1 MKIGRNEIKLEKR
14 VTLSGWEATRISIL
28 AIVFALALLSLLF
41 ILAGV
46 NPLIA
51 YQEIYSYAFA
61 NPFGLPLTINR
72 SIFLL
77 LCTFAFIIPY
87 KAGLWNIG
95 MTGQLYAG
103 SLCAFAVVFA
113 FGGKQ
118 FNNAYYS
125 PGLLIPLMLIAAA
138 LGGAALGAIAGFLKG
153 KFNVNEIVTTMM
165 LNFITFW
172 LVSFMIKEG
181 GTFMKSGGE
190 GDGFGLPKSINA
202 PLIKGVPFT
211 IFIAIGL
218 AVLLYYLFAKTKIG
232 YQIKAYGLSQSAAR
246 YAGIRTP
253 VIPLLV
259 FIMGGA
265 LAGLAGYHYFAAVPG
280 LYKIP
285 QTYGEFG
292 DLAFYGIIC
301 GLISQGNPIA
311 AIPVALLF
319 GGLSVGG
326 RFVQGQLHMN
336 FGVDYALLGVLMISL
351 VAFQF
356 FYRYKIVLV
365 QVNPEKEKLDVGI
378 PG

>member
-1 MKIGRNEIKLEKR
+1 MRIGGYELKREPR
-14 VTLSGWEATRISIL
+14 VTLSGWQAALISIL
-28 AIVFALALLSLLF
+28 AILFALTLLSLLF
-41 ILAGV
+41 IIAGV
-46 NPLIA
+46 NPLVA
-51 YQEIYSYAFA
+51 YQEIFSYAFA
-61 NPFGLPLTINR
+61 NPYGLPLTINR

-77 LCTFAFIIPY
+77 LCTYAFIIPY

-103 SLCAFAVVFA
+103 SICVFAIVVA
-113 FGGKQ
+113 FGGKEL
-118 FNNAYYS
+118 NNPYLA
-125 PGLLIPLMLIAAA
+125 PGLLIPLMLIGAA
-138 LGGAALGAIAGFLKG
+138 LGGMLLGAIAGLLKG
-153 KFNVNEIVTTMM
+153 KYNVNEIVSTMM

-181 GTFMKSGGE
+181 GPFMKSGGE
-190 GDGFGLPKSINA
+190 GESFNLPSSIFA
-202 PLIKGVPFT
+202 PLIMGVPFT
-211 IFIAIGL
+211 IFIALGL

-232 YQIKAYGLSQSAAR
+232 YQIKAYGLSPSAAR
-246 YAGIRTP
+246 YAGIKTSM
-253 VIPLLV
+253 IPLLV

-265 LAGLAGYHYFAAVPG
+265 IAGLAGYHYFAAVPG

-285 QTYGEFG
+285 KSYGEFG

-319 GGLSVGG
+319 GGLSNGG
-326 RFVQGQLHMN
+326 RFVQGQLHMS

-356 FYRYKIVLV
+356 FYRYKFTWVLV
-365 QVNPEKEKLDVGI
+365 VKERLDVGFHR
-378 PG
+378 